1 MAGAFCGDCYLFL
14 PMDSLI
20 RYYIEAW
27 QRGFDYAGR
36 SSRPAYWWFYLAN
49 LIVGFLLALL
59 VNVSDFFFKILVI
72 YVVASVLPNLAITI
86 RRLRDSGK
94 PWPWIFISFVP
105 FIGGV
110 WLIILL
116 CQPSVGPIA

>member
-1 MAGAFCGDCYLFL
+1 MN
-14 PMDSLI
+14 SLI
-20 RYYIEAW
+20 RYFVEAW
-27 QRGFDYAGR
+27 QRAFDYAGR
-36 SSRPAYWWFYLAN
+36 SSRPEYWWFYLAN
-49 LIVGFLLALL
+49 LIVGLLLALL
-59 VNVSDFFFKILVI
+59 GNASDFFIRILMV
-72 YVVASVLPNLAITI
+72 YAVASLFPNLAITI

-105 FIGGV
+105 LIGGV

>member
-1 MAGAFCGDCYLFL
+1 MGGAFCGDYYLL
-14 PMDSLI
+14 LRMDSLI
-20 RYYIEAW
+20 RYFVEAW
-27 QRGFDYAGR
+27 QRAFDYAGR

-72 YVVASVLPNLAITI
+72 YVVASVLPSLAVTI